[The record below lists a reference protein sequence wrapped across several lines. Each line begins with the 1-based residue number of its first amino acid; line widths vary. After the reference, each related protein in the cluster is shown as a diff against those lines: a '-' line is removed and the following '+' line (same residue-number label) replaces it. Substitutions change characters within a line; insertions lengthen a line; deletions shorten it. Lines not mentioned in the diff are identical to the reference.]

1 MQLESIKTRF
11 LFISDMATLPTP
23 SSMSRAKEW
32 TPEAEEAWRFQVAG
46 YRDELDYKNV
56 KQNEVKHISIDDS

>member
-1 MQLESIKTRF
+1 
-11 LFISDMATLPTP
+11 MATLPTP